1 MIPAIPAG
9 HNTTSYGFVEQSVTQ
24 RLDAYRECPVNQN
37 DATAAVAAAA
47 ARAAAASPALAAA
60 TQEQIDGAILAM
72 VDLLEA
78 GTAAVLAANQADCTA
93 AEDAGMADGLLDRLR
108 LSPARLTDMAGQLR
122 QLAATEPL
130 PNRARVRDLPGG
142 LVVEEWRRPVGV
154 IGANFEARPNV
165 VVDIASQ
172 LIKSRNAGVLRTGS
186 AAIGSAA
193 ALLDHVVGP
202 ALARAG
208 LPADAVQLLRVPGR
222 ESAEALVCEPDRIP
236 LVILRGSG
244 ESTRSLAARA
254 ALAGVKTLAHADG
267 GGVLYV
273 HERADRGL
281 VTSLVD
287 QGLDR
292 LGVCN
297 RLNLLLVDR
306 TIWDEV
312 VPAVVDQ
319 LTAHEPKVAASLP
332 PHEHALGYEWA
343 LSTSREA
350 TVTIAPVEGELDA
363 AATANRE
370 TSGLAA
376 TIVTEDAATARRF
389 LAAYA
394 GTGAFWNAST
404 RLLDGFKLLGV
415 PETGINI
422 DRVPGPRGPVTFRDL
437 YLRQYVTI
445 PANKA

>member
-1 MIPAIPAG
+1 
-9 HNTTSYGFVEQSVTQ
+9 
-24 RLDAYRECPVNQN
+24 VNQT
-37 DATAAVAAAA
+37 DATAAVAEAA

-60 TQEQIDGAILAM
+60 SQEQIDAAIIAM
-72 VDLLEA
+72 AELLPA
-78 GTAAVLAANQADCTA
+78 NQDRIFAANEADVTTA
-93 AEDAGMADGLLDRLR
+93 NANGMAAGLVDRLK
-108 LSPARLTDMAGQLR
+108 LTPARLADMAGQLR
-122 QLAATEPL
+122 QLADTDAL
-130 PNRARVRDLPGG
+130 PTRQQVRTLPGG
-142 LVVEEWRRPVGV
+142 FVVEEWRRPVGV

-193 ALLDHVVGP
+193 ALLDLVVGP
-202 ALARAG
+202 ALNRAG

-222 ESAEALVCEPDRIP
+222 ESAEALVGEPDRIP

-254 ALAGVKTLAHADG
+254 ALAGVRTLAHADG

-273 HERADRGL
+273 HERADRRL
-281 VTSLVD
+281 ATSLID

-319 LTAHEPKVAASLP
+319 LAAHEPKIAASLP
-332 PHEHALGYEWA
+332 PHEHPLGYEWA
-343 LSTSREA
+343 LDSDREA
-350 TVTIAPVEGELDA
+350 TVTIAPVDGALDA

-376 TIVTEDAATARRF
+376 TVVTEDAETAQRF
-389 LAAYA
+389 LTAYA
-394 GTGAFWNAST
+394 GTGAFWNATT

-437 YLRQYVTI
+437 YLRQYVTT
-445 PANKA
+445 PGT